1 MASVHSTTP
10 STAESSLNGRV
21 PQRSV
26 PAWIDSPWTW
36 FLTRKLGT
44 LVLSFVFLVVVTFSI
59 VLLIPGDAARAA
71 AGPDA
76 SLDVVEATRQ
86 TLGLNDPVWKRFLTY
101 VGDIFSGT
109 LGTSFRVGTVSEQIA
124 VRAPYTLIVAGSSIA
139 ITLVLAFLL
148 GVGVTVLTR
157 NGRRTWL
164 ASSFSWVT
172 AVVDAI
178 PVYVR
183 GTLLIILF
191 ALTLGV
197 LPAGGAQQPSSFVL
211 PIIAL
216 AIGPVCSLS
225 RIVRREAESALQ
237 ANYIRTTEGWRLSSR
252 VVYMKYLL
260 PNVVTAAL
268 TLSGLML
275 SGMIG
280 GALVMEQVFSWPGLG
295 TSVVNAILT
304 RDYPVI
310 QGTILVL
317 GMVAVIINIL
327 IDVALAAVDPRHL
340 HSRSDA

>member
-1 MASVHSTTP
+1 MASTQSPADSKVFKF
-10 STAESSLNGRV
+10 V
-21 PQRSV
+21 PRRFV
-26 PAWIDSPWTW
+26 PEWLGSPWAW

-44 LVLSFVFLVVVTFSI
+44 LLLSFAFLVVVTFSI

-76 SLDVVEATRQ
+76 SLEVVEATRQ
-86 TLGLNDPVWKRFLTY
+86 SLGLNEPVWRRFLNY

-109 LGTSFRVGTVSEQIA
+109 LGTSFRVGTVGEQIA
-124 VRAPYTLIVAGSSIA
+124 VRAPYTLIVAGSAIL
-139 ITLVLAFLL
+139 ITLILAFVL

-157 NGRRTWL
+157 DGRRAWL
-164 ASSFSWVT
+164 AQVFSWVT

-183 GTLLIILF
+183 GTLLIIVF
-191 ALTLGV
+191 ALSLGM

-211 PIIAL
+211 PIVAL

-225 RIVRREAESALQ
+225 RIVRREADSALQ
-237 ANYIRTTEGWRLSSR
+237 ANYIRTTDGWRLAGR
-252 VVYMKYLL
+252 TVYLKYLL

-295 TSVVNAILT
+295 TSVVNAIIT

-340 HSRSDA
+340 ESRSDS

>member
-1 MASVHSTTP
+1 MSTTP
-10 STAESSLNGRV
+10 ITAKGWQDSRSTR
-21 PQRSV
+21 RFV
-26 PAWIDSPWTW
+26 PAWIGTPWVW

-44 LVLSFVFLVVVTFSI
+44 LLLSFVFLIVVTFSI

-76 SLDVVEATRQ
+76 SLEVVEATRQ
-86 TLGLNDPVWKRFLTY
+86 SLGLNDPVWVRFLSY
-101 VGDIFSGT
+101 LGDIFSGT

-124 VRAPYTLIVAGSSIA
+124 VRAPYTLIVAGASIA
-139 ITLVLAFLL
+139 ITLILAFVL
-148 GVGVTVLTR
+148 GVAVTALTR
-157 NGRRTWL
+157 NGRRFWL
-164 ASSFSWVT
+164 SQAFSWVT

-211 PIIAL
+211 PIVAL

-225 RIVRREAESALQ
+225 RIVRREAESALR
-237 ANYIRTTEGWRLSSR
+237 ANYIRTTEGWRLKNS
-252 VVYMKYLL
+252 VVYLKYLL

-304 RDYPVI
+304 RDYPVV

-317 GMVAVIINIL
+317 GMVAVVINIL
-327 IDVALAAVDPRHL
+327 IDVALAVVDPRHL

>member
-1 MASVHSTTP
+1 MTSVHSTV
-10 STAESSLNGRV
+10 EGRLGHGV
-21 PQRSV
+21 PQRLI
-26 PAWIDSPWTW
+26 PAWVGTPWAW

-44 LVLSFVFLVVVTFSI
+44 LVLSFVFLVIVTFSI

-76 SLDVVEATRQ
+76 SLEVVEATRQ
-86 TLGLNDPVWKRFLTY
+86 TLGLNDPVWQRFLTY

-124 VRAPYTLIVAGSSIA
+124 VRAPYTLVVAGASIV
-139 ITLVLAFLL
+139 ITLVLAFIL

-164 ASSFSWVT
+164 AQAFSWVT
-172 AVVDAI
+172 AVIDAV

-197 LPAGGAQQPSSFVL
+197 LPAGGAQQPSSYVL
-211 PIIAL
+211 PIVAL

-237 ANYIRTTEGWRLSSR
+237 ANYIRTTEGWRLSGR
-252 VVYMKYLL
+252 VVYLKYLL

-340 HSRSDA
+340 QSRSDA